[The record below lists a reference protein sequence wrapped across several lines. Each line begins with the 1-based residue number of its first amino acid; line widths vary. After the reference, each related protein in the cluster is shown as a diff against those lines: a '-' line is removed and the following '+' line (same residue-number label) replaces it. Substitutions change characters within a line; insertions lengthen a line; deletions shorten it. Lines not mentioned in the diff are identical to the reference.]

1 LTYVSELDKVLAS
14 TSRSHQDQDELT
26 QYLEGGKS
34 YNSLSNLPFYL
45 ILTLYFYLGLVNMTP
60 TQFWKDHQHEFP
72 TLARVARDIFS
83 IPATGAGVE
92 RLFNSARDVCHYR
105 RGRLNPTTIQDLMLY
120 SYTTKFEIEEEQL
133 QLAQSLE
140 IPEEGEIE
148 EICPQT
154 EEINPISDTEEDEQ
168 DLRQSIRGGKRRKSV
183 TSEDEVDQI
192 DGSSEDEDDN
202 GLPIMQSEIRESGR
216 ARKRPKGFENY
227 EIRIN

>member
-1 LTYVSELDKVLAS
+1 
-14 TSRSHQDQDELT
+14 
-26 QYLEGGKS
+26 
-34 YNSLSNLPFYL
+34 
-45 ILTLYFYLGLVNMTP
+45 
-60 TQFWKDHQHEFP
+60 
-72 TLARVARDIFS
+72 
-83 IPATGAGVE
+83 
-92 RLFNSARDVCHYR
+92 
-105 RGRLNPTTIQDLMLY
+105 MLY

-168 DLRQSIRGGKRRKSV
+168 DLRQSVRGGKRRKSV
-183 TSEDEVDQI
+183 ASEDEVDQI

-202 GLPIMQSEIRESGR
+202 GLPIMQSQIRESGR